1 MVMLPTFGIGKAVP
15 ITGVPE
21 TPATVNPDTVKVF
34 PSTSVSL
41 VSTEEPVKVVPC
53 DPVAMSSAAKGA
65 SFTGMIVIVKFAVL
79 LPPFPSL
86 IV

>member
-1 MVMLPTFGIGKAVP
+1 MVMLPTFGIGNAVP

-21 TPATVNPDTVKVF
+21 TPATVNPVTVKVF

-65 SFTGMIVIVKFAVL
+65 SFTFNTVIL
-79 LPPFPSL
+79 NLPTSDPPLPSL
-86 IV
+86 MV